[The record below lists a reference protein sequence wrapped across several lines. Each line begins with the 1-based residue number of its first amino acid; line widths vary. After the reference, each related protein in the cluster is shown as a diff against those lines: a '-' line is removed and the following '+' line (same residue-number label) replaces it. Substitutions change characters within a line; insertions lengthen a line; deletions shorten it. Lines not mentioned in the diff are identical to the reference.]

1 MTTQIDRILS
11 QIIPA
16 FVDYNLRTK
25 KHIIEYWDTP
35 ETIQL
40 AEDRLNI
47 EKQLEYNLRQ
57 ILEAELTAVNG
68 VDELI
73 EKKLEERYNRKP
85 TDYLNVPWLLINI
98 AKNDLK
104 ALKQTP
110 VASECK
116 HECDKYVDA
125 DGVHCERCTELIE
138 PTTEERLNDSQPKV
152 VEIKYVIRKCVCKTT
167 LWLSDNYCPKCGSK
181 IKWIA

>member
-1 MTTQIDRILS
+1 MTTLIDRILS

-35 ETIQL
+35 ETFQL

-68 VDELI
+68 VDDVCTACYGKGKYSVYEWDQVL
-73 EKKLEERYNRKP
+73 EPDFCWDKPLLYKKWWIKE
-85 TDYLNVPWLLINI
+85 YLCPKCWG
-98 AKNDLK
+98 K
-104 ALKQTP
+104 
-110 VASECK
+110 SEQ
-116 HECDKYVDA
+116 
-125 DGVHCERCTELIE
+125 
-138 PTTEERLNDSQPKV
+138 SQAEKV

-167 LWLSDNYCPKCGSK
+167 LWLSDNYCPNCWAK